1 MLQTE
6 AAVQRDPKL
15 AFQVTSKV
23 EQQKRR
29 ASSQA
34 AETLGI
40 RGQTVKEV
48 SLQMLIVRIAH
59 ASACANQYFGEAAE
73 CGSSE

>member
-1 MLQTE
+1 MLQNE

-23 EQQKRR
+23 EQHKRI
-29 ASSQA
+29 ASNQA
-34 AETLGI
+34 AETLGM
-40 RGQTVKEV
+40 RGRTVKELA
-48 SLQMLIVRIAH
+48 LQMLFAPIAH
-59 ASACANQYFGEAAE
+59 VSACTNQCFWEAAD